1 MNSLAMNFYLAVKKN
16 PHFSALKFEYFAIS
30 FYRALLL
37 KEINTVQKWPWPL
50 NPPNTIYLG
59 IFALFSSIQAFI
71 I

>member
-1 MNSLAMNFYLAVKKN
+1 M
-16 PHFSALKFEYFAIS
+16 PFEFGYFLYVL
-30 FYRALLL
+30 FRALLL

-59 IFALFSSIQAFI
+59 IFALFSSIQASI